1 MKRIIPLILVLVCA
15 LSLTACN
22 STESKQEDEKTI
34 SENSN
39 TLPDVSEPPVL
50 SEGELKILD
59 YENNPL
65 NSGRGFHGTFP
76 NGLRP
81 MIMVNGKHYRWANRS
96 VKLNI
101 NGSQV
106 YLQGGKHSF
115 LPEGFAAIGEI
126 SGITEEVPSKEL
138 QFRAAFKASGTVFTN
153 EQTPEVVYIR
163 ITTDWCTDDY
173 IRFVSDDLHDNECI
187 SYHGKLYRFL
197 PDYDICELIKE
208 LPENCV
214 QIGKLKY
221 IGDDTIPLNDLETNC
236 ISDSYSY
243 LIDGREVYAVPDDDC
258 LLYVYEHHYWAE
270 GDYPAWRVCKLWSE
284 FEN

>member
-1 MKRIIPLILVLVCA
+1 MKKLIASVLILVCVLVLVGCDNNTE
-15 LSLTACN
+15 LTP
-22 STESKQEDEKTI
+22 ESR
-34 SENSN
+34 ENNREIILESDIEECCG
-39 TLPDVSEPPVL
+39 P
-50 SEGELKILD
+50 ILD
-59 YENNPL
+59 YANNEI
-65 NSGRGFHGTFP
+65 SSARGWFGDFP

-81 MIMVNGKHYRWANRS
+81 MMMVNGKLYRCTGKS
-96 VKLNI
+96 LKLSI
-101 NGSQV
+101 QDSKV
-106 YLQGGKHSF
+106 YLTGAARNI
-115 LPEGFAAIGEI
+115 LPDGYTAIGEI
-126 SGITEEVPSKEL
+126 SGITEEVPSEEL
-138 QFRAAFKASGTVFTN
+138 QLRAAFEASGTVFTN
-153 EQTPEVVYIR
+153 DQTPEAIYVQMTALSY
-163 ITTDWCTDDY
+163 TDDY

-214 QIGKLKY
+214 QIGTLKY

-243 LIDGREVYAVPDDDC
+243 LIDGREVYADPNDDS

-284 FEN
+284 FEND

>member
-1 MKRIIPLILVLVCA
+1 MKSLITFVFVLVCM
-15 LSLTACN
+15 LSLISCDN
-22 STESKQEDEKTI
+22 NTEIAPESR
-34 SENSN
+34 ENNREVIMESDIEECCG
-39 TLPDVSEPPVL
+39 P
-50 SEGELKILD
+50 ILD
-59 YENNPL
+59 YENNEI
-65 NSGRGFHGTFP
+65 SSARGWFGDFP

-81 MIMVNGKHYRWANRS
+81 MMMVNGKLYRCTGKS
-96 VKLNI
+96 LKLSI
-101 NGSQV
+101 QDSKV
-106 YLQGGKHSF
+106 YLTGAARNI
-115 LPEGFAAIGEI
+115 LPDGYTAIGEI

-138 QFRAAFKASGTVFTN
+138 QLRAAFEASGTVFTN
-153 EQTPEVVYIR
+153 EQTPEAIYVQMTALSY
-163 ITTDWCTDDY
+163 TDDY

-214 QIGKLKY
+214 QIGTLKY
-221 IGDDTIPLNDLETNC
+221 IGDDTIPRNDLETNR

-243 LIDGREVYAVPDDDC
+243 LIDGREVYADPNDDC

-284 FEN
+284 FE

>member
-1 MKRIIPLILVLVCA
+1 MKSLITFVFVLVCM
-15 LSLTACN
+15 LSLISCDN
-22 STESKQEDEKTI
+22 NTEIAPESR
-34 SENSN
+34 ENNREVIMESDIEECCG
-39 TLPDVSEPPVL
+39 P
-50 SEGELKILD
+50 ILD
-59 YENNPL
+59 YENNEI
-65 NSGRGFHGTFP
+65 SSARGWFGNFP

-81 MIMVNGKHYRWANRS
+81 MMMVNGKLYRCTGKS
-96 VKLNI
+96 LKLSI
-101 NGSQV
+101 QDSKV
-106 YLQGGKHSF
+106 YLTGAARNI
-115 LPEGFAAIGEI
+115 LPDGYTAIGEI

-138 QFRAAFKASGTVFTN
+138 QLRAAFEASGTVFTN
-153 EQTPEVVYIR
+153 EQTPEAIYVQMTALSY
-163 ITTDWCTDDY
+163 TDDY

-214 QIGKLKY
+214 QIGTLKY
-221 IGDDTIPLNDLETNC
+221 IGDDNIPRNDLETNR

-243 LIDGREVYAVPDDDC
+243 LIDGREVYADPNDDC

-284 FEN
+284 FENK

>member
-1 MKRIIPLILVLVCA
+1 MKKLIASVLILVCVLVLVGCDNNTE
-15 LSLTACN
+15 LTP
-22 STESKQEDEKTI
+22 ESR
-34 SENSN
+34 ENNREIILESDIEECCG
-39 TLPDVSEPPVL
+39 P
-50 SEGELKILD
+50 ILD
-59 YENNPL
+59 YENNEI
-65 NSGRGFHGTFP
+65 SSARGWFGDFP

-81 MIMVNGKHYRWANRS
+81 MMMVNGKLYRCTGKS
-96 VKLNI
+96 LKPSI
-101 NGSQV
+101 QDSKV
-106 YLQGGKHSF
+106 YLTGAARNI
-115 LPEGFAAIGEI
+115 LPDGYTAIGEL
-126 SGITEEVPSKEL
+126 SGITEDVPSEEL
-138 QFRAAFKASGTVFTN
+138 QLRAAFEASGTVFTN
-153 EQTPEVVYIR
+153 DQTPEAIYVQMTALSY
-163 ITTDWCTDDY
+163 TDDY

-214 QIGKLKY
+214 QIGTLKY
-221 IGDDTIPLNDLETNC
+221 IGDDNIPRNDLETNR

-243 LIDGREVYAVPDDDC
+243 LIDGREVYADPNDDC

>member
-1 MKRIIPLILVLVCA
+1 MKSLITFVFVLVCM
-15 LSLTACN
+15 LSLISCDN
-22 STESKQEDEKTI
+22 NTEIAPESR
-34 SENSN
+34 ENN
-39 TLPDVSEPPVL
+39 REVL
-50 SEGELKILD
+50 MESDIEECCGPILD
-59 YENNPL
+59 YENNEI
-65 NSGRGFHGTFP
+65 SSARGWFGDFP

-81 MIMVNGKHYRWANRS
+81 MMMVNGKLYRCTGKS
-96 VKLNI
+96 LKLSI
-101 NGSQV
+101 QDSKV
-106 YLQGGKHSF
+106 YLTGAARNI
-115 LPEGFAAIGEI
+115 LPDGYTAIGEI

-138 QFRAAFKASGTVFTN
+138 QLRAAFEASGTVFTN
-153 EQTPEVVYIR
+153 EQTPEAIYVQMTALSY
-163 ITTDWCTDDY
+163 TDDY

-214 QIGKLKY
+214 QIGTLKY
-221 IGDDTIPLNDLETNC
+221 IGDDTIPRNDLETNR

-243 LIDGREVYAVPDDDC
+243 LIDGREVYADPNDDC

-284 FEN
+284 FE

>member
-1 MKRIIPLILVLVCA
+1 MKSLITFVFVLVCM
-15 LSLTACN
+15 LSLISCDN
-22 STESKQEDEKTI
+22 NTEIAPESR
-34 SENSN
+34 ENNREVIMESDIEECCG
-39 TLPDVSEPPVL
+39 P
-50 SEGELKILD
+50 ILD
-59 YENNPL
+59 YENNEI
-65 NSGRGFHGTFP
+65 SSARGWFGDFP

-81 MIMVNGKHYRWANRS
+81 MMMVNGKLYRCTGKS
-96 VKLNI
+96 LKLSI
-101 NGSQV
+101 QDSKV
-106 YLQGGKHSF
+106 YLTGAARNI
-115 LPEGFAAIGEI
+115 LPDGYTAIGEI

-138 QFRAAFKASGTVFTN
+138 QLRAAFEASGTVFTN
-153 EQTPEVVYIR
+153 EQTPEAIYVQMTALSY
-163 ITTDWCTDDY
+163 TDDY

-214 QIGKLKY
+214 QIGTLKY
-221 IGDDTIPLNDLETNC
+221 IGDDTIPRNDLETNC

-243 LIDGREVYAVPDDDC
+243 LIDGREVYADPNDDC

-284 FEN
+284 FE

>member
-1 MKRIIPLILVLVCA
+1 MKKLIASVLIFVCVLVLVGCDNNTE
-15 LSLTACN
+15 LTP
-22 STESKQEDEKTI
+22 ESR
-34 SENSN
+34 ENNRKIILESDIEECCG
-39 TLPDVSEPPVL
+39 P
-50 SEGELKILD
+50 ILD
-59 YENNPL
+59 YENNEI
-65 NSGRGFHGTFP
+65 SSARGWFGDFP

-81 MIMVNGKHYRWANRS
+81 MLMVNGKLYRCTGKS
-96 VKLNI
+96 LKLSI
-101 NGSQV
+101 QDSKV
-106 YLQGGKHSF
+106 YLTGAARNI
-115 LPEGFAAIGEI
+115 LPDGYTAIGEI

-138 QFRAAFKASGTVFTN
+138 QLRAAFEASGTVFTN
-153 EQTPEVVYIR
+153 EQTPEAIYVQMTALSY
-163 ITTDWCTDDY
+163 TDDY

-214 QIGKLKY
+214 QIGTLKY
-221 IGDDTIPLNDLETNC
+221 IGDDNIPRNDLETNR

-243 LIDGREVYAVPDDDC
+243 LIDGREVYADPNDDC

-284 FEN
+284 FEND

>member
-1 MKRIIPLILVLVCA
+1 MKSLITFVFVLVCM
-15 LSLTACN
+15 LSLISCDN
-22 STESKQEDEKTI
+22 NTEIAPESR
-34 SENSN
+34 ENNREVIMES
-39 TLPDVSEPPVL
+39 DI
-50 SEGELKILD
+50 GEYCGPILD
-59 YENNPL
+59 YENNEI
-65 NSGRGFHGTFP
+65 SSARGWFGDFP

-81 MIMVNGKHYRWANRS
+81 MMMVNGKLYRCTGKS
-96 VKLNI
+96 LKLSI
-101 NGSQV
+101 QDSKV
-106 YLQGGKHSF
+106 YLTGAARNI
-115 LPEGFAAIGEI
+115 LPDGYTAIGEI

-138 QFRAAFKASGTVFTN
+138 QLRAAFEASGTVFTN
-153 EQTPEVVYIR
+153 EQTPEAIYVQMTALSY
-163 ITTDWCTDDY
+163 TDDY

-214 QIGKLKY
+214 QIGTLKY
-221 IGDDTIPLNDLETNC
+221 IGDDTIPRNDLETNR

-243 LIDGREVYAVPDDDC
+243 LIDGREVYADPNDDC

-284 FEN
+284 FE

>member
-1 MKRIIPLILVLVCA
+1 MKSLITFVFVLVCM
-15 LSLTACN
+15 LSLISCDN
-22 STESKQEDEKTI
+22 NTEIAPESR
-34 SENSN
+34 ENNREVIMESDIEECCG
-39 TLPDVSEPPVL
+39 P
-50 SEGELKILD
+50 ILD
-59 YENNPL
+59 YENNEI
-65 NSGRGFHGTFP
+65 SSARGWFGDFP

-81 MIMVNGKHYRWANRS
+81 MMMVNGKLYRCTGKS
-96 VKLNI
+96 LKLSI
-101 NGSQV
+101 QDSKV
-106 YLQGGKHSF
+106 YLTGAARNI
-115 LPEGFAAIGEI
+115 LPDGYTAIGEI

-138 QFRAAFKASGTVFTN
+138 QLRAAFEASGTVFTN
-153 EQTPEVVYIR
+153 EQTPEAIYVQMTALSY
-163 ITTDWCTDDY
+163 TDDY

-214 QIGKLKY
+214 QIGTLKY
-221 IGDDTIPLNDLETNC
+221 IGDDTIPRNDLETNR

-243 LIDGREVYAVPDDDC
+243 LIDGREVYADPNDDC

-284 FEN
+284 FEND

>member
-1 MKRIIPLILVLVCA
+1 MKKLIASVLILVCVLGLVGCD
-15 LSLTACN
+15 N
-22 STESKQEDEKTI
+22 NTEIAPESR
-34 SENSN
+34 ENNREVIMESDIEECCG
-39 TLPDVSEPPVL
+39 P
-50 SEGELKILD
+50 ILD
-59 YENNPL
+59 YENNEI
-65 NSGRGFHGTFP
+65 SSARGWFGDFP

-81 MIMVNGKHYRWANRS
+81 MMMVNGKLYRCTGKS
-96 VKLNI
+96 LKLSI
-101 NGSQV
+101 QDSKV
-106 YLQGGKHSF
+106 YLTGAARNI
-115 LPEGFAAIGEI
+115 LPDGYTAIGEI
-126 SGITEEVPSKEL
+126 SGITEEVPSEEL
-138 QFRAAFKASGTVFTN
+138 QLRAAFEASGTVFTN
-153 EQTPEVVYIR
+153 DQTPEAIYVQMTALSY
-163 ITTDWCTDDY
+163 TDDY

-214 QIGKLKY
+214 QIGTLKY
-221 IGDDTIPLNDLETNC
+221 IGDDTIPRNDLETNR

-243 LIDGREVYAVPDDDC
+243 LIDGREVYADPDDDS

>member
-1 MKRIIPLILVLVCA
+1 MKSLITFVFVLVCM
-15 LSLTACN
+15 LSLISCDN
-22 STESKQEDEKTI
+22 NTEIAPESR
-34 SENSN
+34 ENNREVIMESDIEECCG
-39 TLPDVSEPPVL
+39 P
-50 SEGELKILD
+50 ILD
-59 YENNPL
+59 YENNEI
-65 NSGRGFHGTFP
+65 SSARGWFGDFP

-81 MIMVNGKHYRWANRS
+81 MMMVNGKLYRCTGKS
-96 VKLNI
+96 LKLSI
-101 NGSQV
+101 QDSKV
-106 YLQGGKHSF
+106 YLTGAARNI
-115 LPEGFAAIGEI
+115 LPDGYTAIGEI

-138 QFRAAFKASGTVFTN
+138 QLRAAFEASGTVFTN
-153 EQTPEVVYIR
+153 EQTPEAIYVQMTALSY
-163 ITTDWCTDDY
+163 TDDY

-214 QIGKLKY
+214 QIGTLKY
-221 IGDDTIPLNDLETNC
+221 IGDDTIPRNDLETNC

-243 LIDGREVYAVPDDDC
+243 LIDGREVYADPNDDC

-284 FEN
+284 FENN

>member
-1 MKRIIPLILVLVCA
+1 MKRLITFVFVLVCM
-15 LSLTACN
+15 LSLISCDN
-22 STESKQEDEKTI
+22 NTEIAPESR
-34 SENSN
+34 ENNREVIMESDIEECCG
-39 TLPDVSEPPVL
+39 P
-50 SEGELKILD
+50 ILD
-59 YENNPL
+59 YENNEI
-65 NSGRGFHGTFP
+65 SSARGWFGDFP

-81 MIMVNGKHYRWANRS
+81 MMMVNGKLYRCTGKS
-96 VKLNI
+96 LKLSI
-101 NGSQV
+101 QDSKV
-106 YLQGGKHSF
+106 YLTGAARNI
-115 LPEGFAAIGEI
+115 LPDGYTAIGEI

-138 QFRAAFKASGTVFTN
+138 QLRAAFEASGTVFTN
-153 EQTPEVVYIR
+153 EQTPEAIYVQMTALSY
-163 ITTDWCTDDY
+163 TDDY

-214 QIGKLKY
+214 QIGTLKY
-221 IGDDTIPLNDLETNC
+221 IGDDTIPRNDLETNR

-243 LIDGREVYAVPDDDC
+243 LIDGREVYADPNDDC

-284 FEN
+284 FEND

>member
-1 MKRIIPLILVLVCA
+1 MKKLIASVLILVCVLVLVGCDNNTE
-15 LSLTACN
+15 LTP
-22 STESKQEDEKTI
+22 ESR
-34 SENSN
+34 ENNREIILESDIEECCG
-39 TLPDVSEPPVL
+39 P
-50 SEGELKILD
+50 ILD
-59 YENNPL
+59 YENNEI
-65 NSGRGFHGTFP
+65 SSARGWFGDFP

-81 MIMVNGKHYRWANRS
+81 MMMVNGKLYRCTGKS
-96 VKLNI
+96 LKLSI
-101 NGSQV
+101 QDSKV
-106 YLQGGKHSF
+106 YLTGAARNI
-115 LPEGFAAIGEI
+115 LPDGYTAIGEI

-138 QFRAAFKASGTVFTN
+138 QLRAAFEASGTVFTN
-153 EQTPEVVYIR
+153 DQTPEAIYVQMTALSY
-163 ITTDWCTDDY
+163 TDDY

-214 QIGKLKY
+214 QIGTLKY
-221 IGDDTIPLNDLETNC
+221 IGDDTIPRNDLETNR

-243 LIDGREVYAVPDDDC
+243 LIDGREVYADPNDDC

-284 FEN
+284 FEND